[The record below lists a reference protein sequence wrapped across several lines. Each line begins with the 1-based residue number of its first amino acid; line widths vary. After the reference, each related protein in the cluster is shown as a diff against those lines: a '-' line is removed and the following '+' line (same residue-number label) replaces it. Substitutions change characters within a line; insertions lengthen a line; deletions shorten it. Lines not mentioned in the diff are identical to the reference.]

1 MGGAGGADCLFPNLQ
16 GMRKIM
22 TNVIISKLAYKIYL
36 FLVESWQS
44 ERDQI
49 TRVTLL
55 FSGLSLCTLPLK

>member
-1 MGGAGGADCLFPNLQ
+1 MGGAGGADSLFPNLQ

-44 ERDQI
+44 ERE
-49 TRVTLL
+49 T
-55 FSGLSLCTLPLK
+55 K